1 MEKLSTNSLNERA
14 NVLKWSGICDGFPSG
29 EISIDA
35 IALSHIHGDH
45 TGGLDQIVQRGTSLR
60 EWTNRLA
67 EELKGLGAR
76 VYSTETYFF
85 FADFASHDASE
96 MAIRL
101 RQNDIFIKRLNDVSL
116 GPGFMH
122 MTTALPADNRRL
134 INVLKEILQ
143 HSQGKVL

>member
-67 EELKGLGAR
+67 EELKGAGSAR
-76 VYSTETYFF
+76 LFNRNLFF
-85 FADFASHDASE
+85 
-96 MAIRL
+96 L
-101 RQNDIFIKRLNDVSL
+101 C
-116 GPGFMH
+116 
-122 MTTALPADNRRL
+122 
-134 INVLKEILQ
+134 
-143 HSQGKVL
+143 